1 MKRLLIVLSLAF
13 LAATSSFAQKFNLP
27 QGPKAPDEIW
37 VLCIGN
43 SFTFH
48 HNADDLLREIAA
60 KEGLKMQIGEYL
72 KGGQTFGQHLKLE
85 GTQKALKGGPY
96 DYCFLQDQ
104 SVNPARLARD
114 GKTEVLDDLINLKSR
129 IIRKSPDC
137 KVILEHTWSYSG
149 KEAGGMGT
157 QEELDKYLRKGT
169 KTMARKGHTW
179 YSPIG
184 EAFNRVYKERPD
196 IHLLDK
202 DDKHQSQEGAYLKAC
217 VNYLVITGRRFS
229 GPVAC
234 GGLSPATAAYLRTVA
249 EKTVLGKGLRYGIKR
264 DKSRT
269 FRGEASTRIVAHRG
283 FHLEEGVPE
292 NSVAALKASRRI
304 GAWGSEFDIWLTR
317 DNRIVINHD
326 KYYGTDPEQRIIAE
340 TDYAALQDI
349 RLANG
354 EEIPTLEAFIA
365 EAKERPGVKLVCELK
380 RHGGSA
386 RNRAL
391 FDEAYRIAESE
402 KVLNRFVWQTFDY
415 ELCQYIREKDPYATV
430 IWLCTKEE
438 KLKKP
443 EEIAADGLS
452 GVNFRCTLYDAHPE
466 FIEKLHLLGLTAGL
480 CAEDDLSVI
489 HRFAEAGIDFIG
501 TNRPE
506 EAMKAVR

>member
-1 MKRLLIVLSLAF
+1 MKRLLTVL
-13 LAATSSFAQKFNLP
+13 LAALLCAASSAQRFQLP
-27 QGPKAPDEIW
+27 EPPKAPDEIW

-43 SFTFH
+43 SFTYH
-48 HNADDLLREIAA
+48 HDADVLLQDIASSQ
-60 KEGLKMQIGEYL
+60 GVRMQIGKYL
-72 KGGQTFGQHLKLE
+72 KGGQTFGQHLNLPE
-85 GTQKALKGGPY
+85 TQKAIDAGNY

-137 KVILEHTWSYSG
+137 KFILEHTWSYAG

-169 KTMARKGHTW
+169 KKMARKGHTW

-184 EAFNRVYKERPD
+184 EAFNTVYKDRPD

-217 VNYLVITGRRFS
+217 VNYLIITGKRFS
-229 GPVAC
+229 GPVAG
-234 GGLSPATAAYLRTVA
+234 GGLAPATAAYLREVA
-249 EKTVLGKGLRYGIKR
+249 EKTVLGREHRYGIR
-264 DKSRT
+264 REKSRR
-269 FRGEASTRIVAHRG
+269 FPGGSATRIVAHRG
-283 FHLEEGVPE
+283 FHLKEGCPE
-292 NSVAALKASRRI
+292 NSVAALKASRRT

-317 DNRIVINHD
+317 DNRVVINHD
-326 KYYGTDPEQRIIAE
+326 KYYATDPAQRIIGE
-340 TDYAALQDI
+340 TDYADLQDI

-365 EAKERPGVKLVCELK
+365 QTKEQPGVKLVCELK

-391 FDEAYRIAESE
+391 FDKAYKIAESE

-415 ELCQYIREKDPYATV
+415 ELCKYIRVKDPYATV
-430 IWLCTKEE
+430 VWLCTKEE

-452 GVNFRCTLYDAHPE
+452 GVNFRYTLYDAHPD
-466 FIEKLHLLGLTAGL
+466 FIERLHRLGLTAGL
-480 CAEDDLSVI
+480 CAEDDMSVI

-501 TNRPE
+501 TNRPD
-506 EAMKAVR
+506 EATEAVR

>member
-1 MKRLLIVLSLAF
+1 MKRILSLI
-13 LAATSSFAQKFNLP
+13 LAVILATAAQAQRFQLP
-27 QGPKAPDEIW
+27 QAPKAADEIW

-43 SFTFH
+43 SFTYH
-48 HNADDLLREIAA
+48 HDADVLLQDIASSQ
-60 KEGLKMQIGEYL
+60 GVRMQVGKYL
-72 KGGQTFGQHLKLE
+72 KGGQTFGQHLGLPE
-85 GTQKALKGGPY
+85 TQEAINAGNY

-137 KVILEHTWSYSG
+137 NVILEHTWSYSG

-217 VNYLVITGRRFS
+217 VNYLVITGKRFS

-349 RLANG
+349 RLANC

-365 EAKERPGVKLVCELK
+365 EAKEQPGVKLVCELK

-466 FIEKLHLLGLTAGL
+466 FIEKLHRLGLTAGL

-501 TNRPE
+501 TNRPR
-506 EAMKAVR
+506 EAMEAVR

>member
-1 MKRLLIVLSLAF
+1 MKRILSLI
-13 LAATSSFAQKFNLP
+13 LAVILATAAQAQRFQLP
-27 QGPKAPDEIW
+27 QAPKAADEIW

-43 SFTFH
+43 SFTYH
-48 HNADDLLREIAA
+48 HDADVLLQDIASSQ
-60 KEGLKMQIGEYL
+60 GVRMQVGKYL
-72 KGGQTFGQHLKLE
+72 KGGQTFGQ
-85 GTQKALKGGPY
+85 
-96 DYCFLQDQ
+96 
-104 SVNPARLARD
+104 R
-114 GKTEVLDDLINLKSR
+114 
-129 IIRKSPDC
+129 
-137 KVILEHTWSYSG
+137 VILEHTWSYSG

-157 QEELDKYLRKGT
+157 QAELDKYLRKGT

-217 VNYLVITGRRFS
+217 VNYLVITGKRFS

-365 EAKERPGVKLVCELK
+365 EAKEQPGVKLVCELK

-466 FIEKLHLLGLTAGL
+466 FIEKLHRLGLTAGL

-501 TNRPE
+501 TNRPR
-506 EAMKAVR
+506 EAMEAVR